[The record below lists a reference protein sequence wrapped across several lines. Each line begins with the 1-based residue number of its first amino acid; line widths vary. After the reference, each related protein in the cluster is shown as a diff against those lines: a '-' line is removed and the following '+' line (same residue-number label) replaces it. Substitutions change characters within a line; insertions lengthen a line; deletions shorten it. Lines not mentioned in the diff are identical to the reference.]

1 MARHNRN
8 PVPEMFSS
16 SEDDL
21 AADSELEPNGAMEA
35 VAPILNCRLYLAI
48 MARDGCLR
56 QTEKS
61 FYFTADEELVYEN
74 FYRDFGPLNLAM
86 LYRYCERLNQELR
99 KDELANKNLIHYTA
113 KDPKKILNAAFLI
126 GCYSII
132 YLHATVQS
140 AMKALAPVLK
150 HAGGTKYCDA
160 SQTELRYLSLKD
172 CFGGVLKAHQR
183 NFFNFQDFDHA
194 AYEHYER
201 VDNGDLNWIVPGKF
215 LAFCGPHCQ
224 THVANGVAVLGPD
237 AYLEYFRR
245 NHVTTVVRL
254 NMRKYDA
261 KAFTEAGFQH
271 HDLIFPD
278 GSNPDDDILQQFLK
292 ICESTGGA
300 VAVHCKAGLGRTGT
314 LIGAY
319 LIKHYRFTAAEAIAW
334 LRVCRPG
341 SVIGQQ
347 QLWLKTKQTEL
358 LNAGNQFRQ
367 YYPNHTP
374 ERHTYGI
381 YSLQQGWSGT
391 NSTTT
396 TITNSSTT
404 NATAAQVEDDDEEED
419 EEEEEEEEEG
429 NGRVGEV
436 QEDEEEE
443 EEDEEEEE
451 EEQEVEAVL
460 LHEHVRGI
468 SQQVDTMRLSDE
480 SERQIERM
488 EAAAANQYNNNTLHF
503 KTARA
508 KKVTATKLLSSA
520 YLLANRA
527 HGGSR
532 TGTLHAATGRQATA
546 VAHGHRTTD
555 AIVPPL
561 AGSAAPPHLQHRA
574 GSQKAHGGRTKLTN
588 TGRQTVHGRQ
598 TEVIVVTSLTGTQAA
613 HHQRTASQDASQ
625 GDQLNSIKAAR
636 RRRVPTAAGFL
647 QQSTVPV
654 LCFRVRA
661 AALPIHLPATAV
673 KRAPQT
679 QRPPSSPAGQA
690 AIPASGRG

>member
-1 MARHNRN
+1 
-8 PVPEMFSS
+8 
-16 SEDDL
+16 
-21 AADSELEPNGAMEA
+21 
-35 VAPILNCRLYLAI
+35 

-61 FYFTADEELVYEN
+61 FYFTADEQLVYEN

-300 VAVHCKAGLGRTGT
+300 VAVHCK
-314 LIGAY
+314 
-319 LIKHYRFTAAEAIAW
+319 
-334 LRVCRPG
+334 
-341 SVIGQQ
+341 
-347 QLWLKTKQTEL
+347 
-358 LNAGNQFRQ
+358 
-367 YYPNHTP
+367 
-374 ERHTYGI
+374 GI
-381 YSLQQGWSGT
+381 
-391 NSTTT
+391 
-396 TITNSSTT
+396 
-404 NATAAQVEDDDEEED
+404 
-419 EEEEEEEEEG
+419 
-429 NGRVGEV
+429 
-436 QEDEEEE
+436 
-443 EEDEEEEE
+443 
-451 EEQEVEAVL
+451 
-460 LHEHVRGI
+460 
-468 SQQVDTMRLSDE
+468 
-480 SERQIERM
+480 
-488 EAAAANQYNNNTLHF
+488 F
-503 KTARA
+503 C
-508 KKVTATKLLSSA
+508 
-520 YLLANRA
+520 
-527 HGGSR
+527 
-532 TGTLHAATGRQATA
+532 QAT
-546 VAHGHRTTD
+546 
-555 AIVPPL
+555 I
-561 AGSAAPPHLQHRA
+561 
-574 GSQKAHGGRTKLTN
+574 GGGGLRLVGNKKLT
-588 TGRQTVHGRQ
+588 RK
-598 TEVIVVTSLTGTQAA
+598 SLT
-613 HHQRTASQDASQ
+613 
-625 GDQLNSIKAAR
+625 
-636 RRRVPTAAGFL
+636 
-647 QQSTVPV
+647 
-654 LCFRVRA
+654 
-661 AALPIHLPATAV
+661 
-673 KRAPQT
+673 
-679 QRPPSSPAGQA
+679 
-690 AIPASGRG
+690 